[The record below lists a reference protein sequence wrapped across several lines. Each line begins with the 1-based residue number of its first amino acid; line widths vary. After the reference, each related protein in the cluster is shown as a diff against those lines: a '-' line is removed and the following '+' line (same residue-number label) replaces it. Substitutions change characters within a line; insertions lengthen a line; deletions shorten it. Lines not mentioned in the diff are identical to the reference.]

1 MYLWKGGVTMVRRRS
16 ALFTGLACFTLPAAL
31 FLSVCAV
38 MGFAPFG
45 SSSILIF
52 DLSDQFVEFLCALKH
67 GDVFFSWNTALG
79 GSYIGTFSYYVSSPF
94 SLLTLLCPDE
104 HMPIA
109 VVFLVALKLGLAGL
123 TFSLLLRRHTGR
135 YDLTTLAFSLCYA
148 LMSYNMAYAM
158 SFMWLDGVL
167 WLPVL
172 LIGAEDLLND
182 KRSWVLLTGLVASF
196 VSSWYIS
203 YMAGIFCAL
212 YLLWRCVCEG
222 YSPVK
227 YILRLAGWVCL
238 AFLLTAWLWLP
249 TAASM
254 FSGKLAEQ
262 TAGFTFGFNWP
273 LTTLL
278 YKLLVPGA
286 YDSVTYT
293 GSAFLYCSLLAVLL
307 ASLWFF
313 LPHVAKRAKVATLA
327 LGVFLLFCLW
337 FAPLDRVWHLFQA
350 PNSFPGRW
358 SFVVSCFILL
368 LAYDALLWLLA
379 HIKRSNFLPT
389 LLVLVLTVDMGANAL
404 LIFRGLDAELG
415 FESYASYHDYKVQM
429 QPLADEIRAD
439 TRFSRAVSDV
449 QRSRNEPV
457 AFGYKGLTFFSSSYD
472 ANVNYILGSLG
483 LSQKWFWSTGLGSTP
498 VTDLLLG
505 VNYHISDGAKPD
517 WYTPV
522 IQSGELTLYRTA
534 ISAAPAY
541 FTSLDLL
548 NPVWTGQDTFSRQ
561 SGLLAALSGEM
572 PYVFTPI
579 DPVRVDEELST
590 TWTVVSDGNPIYGH
604 FVPAEG
610 HNAFLYVNGVL
621 HGQVYTNETDCTLY
635 LGAFPPG
642 EAVEVTLITTAPAS
656 VRWGSLYTL
665 NNAALTRAAETLSQN
680 ALQVTAC
687 SNGRLEGTV
696 TATADGWLY
705 TSIPAQPGWTVR
717 VDNNVTEYT
726 ALDNALIVV
735 PLTEGEHTVTFS
747 YTTPGLL
754 PGLAMTGLGIMIT
767 AALLLQKRK
776 KQ

>member
-1 MYLWKGGVTMVRRRS
+1 MRHHRS
-16 ALFTGLACFTLPAAL
+16 AFFTGLSCFALPAVL
-31 FLSVCAV
+31 FLAVCAA

-45 SSSILIF
+45 DSSILIF

-109 VVFLVALKLGLAGL
+109 VVFLVALKLGLAGF
-123 TFSLLLRRHTGR
+123 TFSLLLRRRTGR

-172 LIGAEDLLND
+172 LIGAEDLLD
-182 KRSWVLLTGLVASF
+182 GKHPWILLAGLVVSF
-196 VSSWYIS
+196 ISSWYIS

-212 YLLWRCVCEG
+212 YLLWRCLCEG
-222 YSPVK
+222 KQPFTSLV
-227 YILRLAGWVCL
+227 RLAGWATL
-238 AFLLTAWLWLP
+238 ALLLSAWLWLP
-249 TAASM
+249 TAMSM
-254 FSGKLAEQ
+254 LSGKLAEASAPL
-262 TAGFTFGFNWP
+262 TIGFNWP

-293 GSAFLYCSLLAVLL
+293 GSAFLYCSLLSVIL
-307 ASLWFF
+307 AALWFF
-313 LPHVAKRAKVATLA
+313 LPHITRRAKLTTLS
-327 LGVFLLFCLW
+327 LGGFLLFSLW

-358 SFVVSCFILL
+358 SFVVSCFVLL
-368 LAYDALLWLLA
+368 LGYDTLLWLLDRVKA
-379 HIKRSNFLPT
+379 VHLSKLLPA
-389 LLVLVLTVDMGANAL
+389 LLVLVLAVDMSANAL
-404 LIFRGLDAELG
+404 VIFRALDEDLH
-415 FESYASYHDYKVQM
+415 FESYASYHDYKLQM

-439 TRFSRAVSDV
+439 ESFSRAVSDV
-449 QRSRNEPV
+449 QRSRNEPA

-472 ANVNYILGSLG
+472 AHVNYILGSLG
-483 LSQKWFWSTGLGSTP
+483 LAQKWFWSTGLGSTP

-505 VNYHISDGAKPD
+505 VNYHISDGPKPL
-517 WYTPV
+517 WYTPAT
-522 IQSGELTLYRTA
+522 QSGDLTLYRTNLT
-534 ISAAPAY
+534 AAPAY

-548 NPVWTGQDTFSRQ
+548 NPIWTGQDTFAHQ

-572 PYVFTPI
+572 PYVFAPI
-579 DPVRVDEELST
+579 DPLRADEELST
-590 TWTVVSDGNPIYGH
+590 TWTLTSDGNPIYGR
-604 FVPAEG
+604 FVPMDG
-610 HNAFLYVNGVL
+610 HNAFLYINGVL
-621 HGQVYTNETDCTLY
+621 HAQVYTNETDCTLY
-635 LGAFPPG
+635 LGTFPAG

-656 VRWGSLYTL
+656 VRWSSFYRLDT
-665 NNAALTRAAETLSQN
+665 AVLTRAAESLSQN
-680 ALQVTAC
+680 AMQITSY

-717 VDNNVTEYT
+717 VDGEVTEHT

-735 PLTEGEHTVTFS
+735 PLTAGEHTITFS
-747 YTTPGLL
+747 YTAPGLL
-754 PGLAMTGLGIMIT
+754 PGLALTGLGVLMT
-767 AALLLQKRK
+767 VALLLKKRK
-776 KQ
+776 QK

>member
-1 MYLWKGGVTMVRRRS
+1 MGHRHS
-16 ALFTGLACFTLPAAL
+16 AFFTGLACFALPAVL
-31 FLSVCAV
+31 FLAVCAA

-45 SSSILIF
+45 DSSILIF

-109 VVFLVALKLGLAGL
+109 VVFLVALKLGLSGF
-123 TFSLLLRRHTGR
+123 TFSLLLRRRTGR
-135 YDLTTLAFSLCYA
+135 YDLTSLAFSLCYA

-172 LIGAEDLLND
+172 LIGVEDLLAD
-182 KRSWVLLTGLVASF
+182 KRSWVLPFGLTVSF

-203 YMAGIFCAL
+203 YMTGIFCAL
-212 YLLWRCVCEG
+212 YLLWRCICKG

-227 YILRLAGWVCL
+227 YILHLAGWASL
-238 AFLLTAWLWLP
+238 ALLLTAWLWLP

-254 FSGKLAEQ
+254 FSGKMAEA
-262 TAGFTFGFNWP
+262 TAPLVIGFNWP

-307 ASLWFF
+307 AALWFF
-313 LPHVAKRAKVATLA
+313 LPHITKRTKLTTLA
-327 LGVFLLFCLW
+327 LGGFLLFCLW

-358 SFVVSCFILL
+358 SFVVSCFVLL
-368 LAYDALLWLLA
+368 LGYDALLWLLNRV
-379 HIKRSNFLPT
+379 KVVRLSKFLPM
-389 LLVLVLTVDMGANAL
+389 LLVLVLAVDMSANAL
-404 LIFRGLDAELG
+404 LVFRGLDTELG
-415 FESYASYHDYKVQM
+415 FESYASYHDYKLQM
-429 QPLADEIRAD
+429 QPLVDELRAAPH
-439 TRFSRAVSDV
+439 FSRAVSDV
-449 QRSRNEPV
+449 QRSRNEPA

-472 ANVNYILGSLG
+472 AHVNYILGCLG
-483 LSQKWFWSTGLGSTP
+483 LAQKWFWSTGLGSTP

-505 VNYHISDGAKPD
+505 VNYHISKGPKPF
-517 WYTPV
+517 WYTPAA
-522 IQSGELTLYRTA
+522 QSGDLTLYQSTLT
-534 ISAAPAY
+534 AAPAY

-548 NPVWTGQDTFSRQ
+548 NPIWTGQDSFAHQ

-572 PYVFTPI
+572 PYVFAPV
-579 DPVRVDEELST
+579 DPLRADEELST
-590 TWTVVSDGNPIYGH
+590 TWTLTSDGNPIYGH
-604 FVPAEG
+604 FVPIDG

-621 HGQVYTNETDCTLY
+621 HSQVYTNETDCSLY
-635 LGAFPPG
+635 LGTFPVG
-642 EAVEVTLITTAPAS
+642 EAVEVTLITTAPSS
-656 VRWGSLYTL
+656 VRWGSFSILD
-665 NNAALTRAAETLSQN
+665 AAVLTRAADTLAQN

-687 SNGRLEGTV
+687 SDGNLAGTV
-696 TATADGWLY
+696 TATTNGWLY
-705 TSIPAQPGWTVR
+705 TSIPAQPGWTVQ
-717 VDNNVTEYT
+717 VDGKKAEYT

-735 PLTEGEHTVTFS
+735 PLTAGEHAISFS
-747 YTTPGLL
+747 YTAPGLL
-754 PGLAMTGLGIMIT
+754 PGLALTGLGVLVT
-767 AALLLQKRK
+767 AALLFQKRK

>member
-1 MYLWKGGVTMVRRRS
+1 MVRRRS
-16 ALFTGLACFTLPAAL
+16 AFFTGLACFGLPAAL

-45 SSSILIF
+45 DGSILLF

-79 GSYIGTFSYYVSSPF
+79 GSYIGTFTYYVSSPF
-94 SLLTLLCPDE
+94 SLLTLLCPNE

-123 TFSLLLRRHTGR
+123 TFSLLLRRRTGR

-172 LIGAEDLLND
+172 LIGAEDLLD
-182 KRSWVLLTGLVASF
+182 GKRPRVLLAGLVVSF

-203 YMAGIFCAL
+203 YITGIFCAL
-212 YLLWRCVCEG
+212 YLLWRCICEG
-222 YSPVK
+222 RSPVR
-227 YILRLAGWVCL
+227 YILRLTGWATL
-238 AFLLTAWLWLP
+238 ALLLTAWLWLP
-249 TAASM
+249 TAMSM

-262 TAGFTFGFNWP
+262 SAGFVFGFNWP
-273 LTTLL
+273 LTTLV

-293 GSAFLYCSLLAVLL
+293 GSAFLYCSLLAVIL
-307 ASLWFF
+307 AALWFF
-313 LPHVAKRAKVATLA
+313 LPHITKCTKLTTLA
-327 LGVFLLFCLW
+327 LGGFLLFCLW
-337 FAPLDRVWHLFQA
+337 FAPLDWVWHLFQ
-350 PNSFPGRW
+350 PPHSFPGRW

-379 HIKRSNFLPT
+379 HIKRSNLLPA

-404 LIFRGLDAELG
+404 LIFRGLDTDLG

-429 QPLADEIRAD
+429 QPLVDKIRAD

-449 QRSRNEPV
+449 QRSRNEPT

-483 LSQKWFWSTGLGSTP
+483 LAQKWFWSTGLGSTP

-505 VNYHISDGAKPD
+505 VNYHISDKVKSD

-522 IQSGELTLYRTA
+522 AQSGSLTLYRTNFPA
-534 ISAAPAY
+534 SPAY

-548 NPVWTGQDTFSRQ
+548 NPIWTGQDTFAHQ
-561 SGLLAALSGEM
+561 SGLLASLSGEM

-590 TWTVVSDGNPIYGH
+590 TWTLISDGEPIYGH
-604 FVPAEG
+604 FVPVED

-621 HGQVYTNETDCTLY
+621 HSQVYTNETDCTLY
-635 LGAFPPG
+635 LGTFPQN
-642 EAVEVTLITTAPAS
+642 ETVEITLITTAPAS
-656 VRWGSLYTL
+656 VRWGSLYAL
-665 NNAALTRAAETLSQN
+665 NTAGLTRAAESLSQN
-680 ALQVTAC
+680 VLQVTAC
-687 SNGRLEGTV
+687 SNGKLEGTV
-696 TATADGWLY
+696 TATANGWLY
-705 TSIPAQPGWTVR
+705 TSIPAQPGWTVQ
-717 VDNNVTEYT
+717 VDNKTT
-726 ALDNALIVV
+726 QHTTLDNALIVV
-735 PLTEGEHTVTFS
+735 PLTEGKHTVTFS

-754 PGLAMTGLGIMIT
+754 PGLAMTGLGVLVA